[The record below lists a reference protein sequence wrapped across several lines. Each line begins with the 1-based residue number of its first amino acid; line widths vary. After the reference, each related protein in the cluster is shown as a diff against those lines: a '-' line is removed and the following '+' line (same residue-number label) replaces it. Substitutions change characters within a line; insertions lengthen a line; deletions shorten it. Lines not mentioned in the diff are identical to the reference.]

1 MKRILILI
9 LSFVSLNIF
18 GANHYVKVGGGGAG
32 TIESPFATIAQ
43 ANAHTFVGGD
53 TIFFYRGDTW
63 RETFT
68 LSSSGTSGNY
78 IVVTCY
84 GDTELALPKLLGSN
98 TTAWTNMG
106 GNVWKSNSTFS
117 DPYGGS
123 YDGGVFFTDSN
134 DNITW
139 GNSNILSGH
148 IDTATL
154 AVEYDWTWISSYIY
168 IYSPTDPNTRYASVE
183 IAQRDNIISFND
195 KNYWKFF
202 NLDLRHSKLAAFKE
216 KWPFRGVTF
225 GIEIG
230 YCHISHIGIK
240 GSSVGYGIEIW
251 HSDTWCHH
259 NVVHDCGRR
268 GMNARTQDA
277 DYTVNTLGYT
287 APIILQN
294 VLFEYNTVY
303 DCYHSMMSFVS
314 ENKYGRFY
322 NGTMRY
328 NYCYETAGQHLTAP
342 EGYYCG
348 HYGFSG
354 RYGFNGEDDSVWN
367 TFANMKIYAN
377 LSVNATGY
385 SFDGS
390 GVDHFEYYNNV
401 AYGLHPNRLHQTVGC
416 FWTQGGSHDYTIK
429 NNIFYNNYP
438 SSEYDL
444 TPCITINWGCYSNLT
459 IDNNLYYTADANQT
473 AFTISYPPYGSGGA
487 YTLAQYATY
496 QAATHQDY
504 NSVFADPKV
513 VSSSDLHLQ
522 STSPAVGAGANVG
535 LERDYDG
542 NLWASP
548 PSIGAYEYSAG
559 DITATDIVSFTLA
572 QQTGAATINST
583 NHTVMI
589 QVSHG
594 TTVTSLSPTITLS
607 PGATVSPT
615 SGTSADFT
623 NPVTYTVT
631 AEDGTTTQEWIVT
644 ITVETPASLPVV
656 VISDVV
662 VSPINVIVDGEI
674 TSDGGGTVSARGICW
689 GLTASPTTSG
699 SHTSDGTGTGSF
711 TGTITGLP
719 MGIVYY
725 VRTYATNESGTSY
738 SSDVTFIIP
747 IFRMRY
753 YGKFVKYNGK
763 YIIVR

>member
-1 MKRILILI
+1 MKKILVILLMMI
-9 LSFVSLNIF
+9 SVNGFA
-18 GANHYVKVGGGGAG
+18 ANHYLKVGGGGAG
-32 TIESPFATIAQ
+32 TYESPFATIAQ
-43 ANAHTFVGGD
+43 VNAHSFSGGD
-53 TIFFYRGDTW
+53 TLFVYRGDTW

-68 LSSSGTSGNY
+68 LPSSGTSGNY

-84 GDTELALPKLLGSN
+84 GDEGLPLPKIFGSN
-98 TTAWTNMG
+98 TTAWTDMG
-106 GNVWKSNSTFS
+106 GHVWKSNSTFT

-123 YDGGVFFTDSN
+123 YDGGVFFRDGS
-134 DNITW
+134 DNTTW
-139 GNSNILSGH
+139 GFSNILSGH

-154 AVEYDWTWISSYIY
+154 AVEYDWTWISNYIY

-183 IAQRDNIISFND
+183 VAQRDNVISFND

-202 NLDLRHSKLAAFKE
+202 NLDLRYSKLAAFKE

-251 HSDTWCHH
+251 HSDTWAHH
-259 NVVHDCGRR
+259 NTVHDCGRR
-268 GMNARTQDA
+268 GINARTQDA

-287 APIILQN
+287 PPIRLEN

-314 ENKYGRFY
+314 ENRYGRFY
-322 NGTMRY
+322 NGVMRY
-328 NYCYETAGQHLTAP
+328 NNCYESAGQHLTAP

-354 RYGFNGEDDSVWN
+354 RYGFNGEDDSVFN
-367 TFANMKIYAN
+367 TFANMKIYGN
-377 LSVNATGY
+377 ISVNATGY

-390 GVDHFEYYNNV
+390 GVDHFEYYNNI

-438 SSEYDL
+438 ASEYDL
-444 TPCITINWGCYSNLT
+444 TPCITINWGCYSNLVL
-459 IDNNLYYTADANQT
+459 DNNVYYTTTPTQT
-473 AFTISYPPYGSGGA
+473 AFTASLPPYGNGGA
-487 YTLAQYATY
+487 FMLSEYADY

-522 STSPAVGAGANVG
+522 ASSPAIGAGDNVG
-535 LERDYDG
+535 LERDYEG
-542 NLWASP
+542 NLWADP
-548 PSIGAYEYSAG
+548 PSAGVYEYAAG
-559 DITATDIVSFTLA
+559 DATATDIVSFILT
-572 QQTGAATINST
+572 QQTGAATINTT
-583 NHTVMI
+583 NHTVSI
-589 QVSHG
+589 EVSHG
-594 TTVTSLSPTITLS
+594 TSVTALTPTITLS

-615 SGTSADFT
+615 SGTATDFT

-631 AEDGTTTQEWIVT
+631 AEDTETTQEWVITVT
-644 ITVETPASLPVV
+644 IEESASTPTVVA
-656 VISDVV
+656 SDVV
-662 VSPINVIVDGEI
+662 ITAFNVTVNSEV
-674 TSDGGGTVSARGICW
+674 TSDGGASVSARGICW
-689 GLTASPTTSG
+689 GTSSSPTVSG
-699 SHTSDGTGTGSF
+699 NHSSNGTGTGSF
-711 TGTITGLP
+711 ESVLTGLQSNV
-719 MGIVYY
+719 IYY
-725 VRTYATNESGTSY
+725 IRAYATNASGTSY
-738 SSDVTFIIP
+738 STEIQFMIP
-747 IFRMRY
+747 AYFFNTGSKIC
-753 YGKFVKYNGK
+753 VDNNGK
-763 YIIVR
+763 ILVL